1 MKYTYLILFLVASFS
16 MTAQYGSKN
25 FIDQN
30 YIEVTGT
37 AEMEVVPDLIYLHIS
52 ISEKDK
58 KGRVSVERE
67 EKKMYKALEKIG
79 IDVQKNI
86 SIISFSSTYIRYF
99 LKKNDVEKVKEY
111 ELLLTEASLLAPVY
125 KVLDDLEISEVSIV
139 KLDHSQIDELKQKTK
154 IAAIVA
160 AKDKANLYTKAI
172 HQKAG
177 RAIYIVE
184 QDALVSQNSV
194 YTSNVMLNNNR
205 SYASSKFR
213 NELSTPIQLRKIHIT
228 ARVLTKF
235 ELK

>member
-1 MKYTYLILFLVASFS
+1 

-67 EKKMYKALEKIG
+67 EKKMFKALEKIG
-79 IDVQKNI
+79 IDVKKNM

-111 ELLLTEASLLAPVY
+111 ELLLTDATDIAPVY
-125 KVLDDLEISEVSIV
+125 KALDALNISEVSII
-139 KLDHSQIDELKQKTK
+139 KLDHSKIDALKQQTK
-154 IAAIVA
+154 IAAIIA
-160 AKDKANLYTKAI
+160 AKEKANLYTEAI
-172 HQKAG
+172 KQKAG
-177 RAIYIVE
+177 RAIYILE

-194 YTSNVMLNNNR
+194 YVSNVMLNNNR
-205 SYASSKFR
+205 SYSSKISK
-213 NELSTPIQLRKIHIT
+213 EMDSPIQLRKIHIT
-228 ARVLTKF
+228 AKVLTKF